1 MDRKCCPSLRKQAR
15 AKGIER
21 ASWHVLAL
29 KHGNS
34 NDGMPFESGAQSRG
48 GEYVEL
54 IGNVSEGS
62 IACRFRSVENR
73 IYRESTD
80 IYRSLN

>member
-1 MDRKCCPSLRKQAR
+1 MDRKCCPSLRKQTK

-34 NDGMPFESGAQSRG
+34 NGMRFESGAQSRG
-48 GEYVEL
+48 GEYVKL
-54 IGNVSEGS
+54 IGNVSEG
-62 IACRFRSVENR
+62 
-73 IYRESTD
+73 
-80 IYRSLN
+80 